1 MQMIHASS
9 AARRAVALAIAAMV
23 VTGCD
28 DRNGRSAPS
37 DTTNNPSGTTG
48 TTGGNS
54 GNSTSGTRNGT
65 SGTTTPPSGTSN
77 TTPRPPDNTGVNK
90 RDGTGNT
97 PTPMDQGGSE
107 ADRRITADIR
117 QAVVSEKG
125 LSVNAQN
132 CKIITVNGVV
142 TLRGPVTTAEEREL
156 IASKARATT
165 GVVSVINELEVTGK

>member
-1 MQMIHASS
+1 MQTIPASFGV
-9 AARRAVALAIAAMV
+9 RHAVALAIAAAV

-28 DRNGRSAPS
+28 DRNGRTTPA
-37 DTTNNPSGTTG
+37 DTTSKATTG
-48 TTGGNS
+48 TKD
-54 GNSTSGTRNGT
+54 GT
-65 SGTTTPPSGTSN
+65 SGTTPSGTPAS
-77 TTPRPPDNTGVNK
+77 TTPRQPDNTGVNK

-117 QAVVSEKG
+117 QAVLAEKG

-156 IASKARATT
+156 IASKARAIT
-165 GVVSVINELEVTGK
+165 GVVSVINELEITGK